1 MGSTNKTAH
10 YNLPQFI
17 GTDKPG
23 WLTDVNDAMQKTDE
37 GIYQAAVAAQGA
49 QTSADAATSAVQTVN
64 ADLNDT
70 KTTLTATTATAQSAL
85 TNTQQ
90 QAGQIAQNST
100 NISTINARMGNTDIS
115 GIGGG
120 TVTGAIK
127 SISEQAGAQID
138 DTVTATSEHAVKSS
152 GINTYVQ
159 GITRGL
165 TFGQDTEGNWGYKIG
180 GADPVIPF
188 KSGGTLTYIDGT
200 AYSGPAGGYVS
211 RSMAEWFVGLPATVD
226 AAIMFV
232 NVINPS
238 QGTYQAPR
246 FAAGSEGAIE
256 YIGYNTQRGGI
267 YRLTG
272 FTVDSVLEC
281 GTLSIVDPS
290 PDLVYNA

>member
-70 KTTLTATTATAQSAL
+70 KTTLTATTATAQTAL

-100 NISTINARMGNTDIS
+100 NVSTINARLGNTDIS

-127 SISEQAGAQID
+127 AISEQAGAQID

-152 GINTYVQ
+152 GIASYVQ
-159 GITRGL
+159 GITDGL
-165 TFGQDTEGNWGYKIG
+165 TFGQDSSGNYGYRIG

-188 KSGGTLTYIDGT
+188 KTGDDWS
-200 AYSGPAGGYVS
+200 
-211 RSMAEWFVGLPATVD
+211 
-226 AAIMFV
+226 
-232 NVINPS
+232 N
-238 QGTYQAPR
+238 
-246 FAAGSEGAIE
+246 
-256 YIGYNTQRGGI
+256 YNTFSQVTTIVSIPARSKGKSVIVNLFSEANYGA
-267 YRLTG
+267 LTSTEEYDVVKVASLTSG
-272 FTVDSVLEC
+272 SFNIRTHTIVPLVDTAVTVSFPNQYV
-281 GTLSIVDPS
+281 TAIVP
-290 PDLVYNA
+290 A

>member
-64 ADLNDT
+64 ADLTDT

-100 NISTINARMGNTDIS
+100 NVSTINARLGSTDIS

-127 SISEQAGAQID
+127 AISEQSGAQID

-152 GINTYVQ
+152 GINSYVQ
-159 GITRGL
+159 GITSGL
-165 TFGQDTEGNWGYKIG
+165 TFGQDSSGNYGYKIG

-188 KSGGTLTYIDGT
+188 KRGADLSAKIEMNTPSFTAEVGKTYLVAFFIQIS
-200 AYSGPAGGYVS
+200 SGPSPVFNGTVS
-211 RSMAEWFVGLPATVD
+211 GATVD
-226 AAIMFV
+226 SYAAY
-232 NVINPS
+232 NS
-238 QGTYQAPR
+238 D
-246 FAAGSEGAIE
+246 AAG
-256 YIGYNTQRGGI
+256 T
-267 YRLTG
+267 
-272 FTVDSVLEC
+272 
-281 GTLSIVDPS
+281 SIVMVLLTATS
-290 PDLVYNA
+290 TTVSLSFGSINASQQKGVACVQ

>member
-23 WLTDVNDAMQKTDE
+23 WLTDVNDAFQKTDE

-64 ADLNDT
+64 ADLHDT
-70 KTTLTATTATAQSAL
+70 KTTLTATTTTAQSAL

-100 NISTINARMGNTDIS
+100 NVSTINARLGNTDIS
-115 GIGGG
+115 SIGGG

-127 SISEQAGAQID
+127 AISEQAGAAID

-152 GINTYVQ
+152 GIASYVQ
-159 GITRGL
+159 GISAGL
-165 TFGQDTEGNWGYKIG
+165 TFGQDTSGNWGYKIG

-188 KSGGTLTYIDGT
+188 KRGVTGATTISEGVATSFNTPSTTKEGDVVALAYANTVTMPSFPTSANYEILYLENFNSEIDMSLVLIKMNVSGQTSISLG
-200 AYSGPAGGYVS
+200 ANV
-211 RSMAEWFVGLPATVD
+211 FHV
-226 AAIMFV
+226 AAIV
-232 NVINPS
+232 S
-238 QGTYQAPR
+238 
-246 FAAGSEGAIE
+246 
-256 YIGYNTQRGGI
+256 
-267 YRLTG
+267 
-272 FTVDSVLEC
+272 
-281 GTLSIVDPS
+281 
-290 PDLVYNA
+290 